1 MTLPDDLTL
10 MNTSRITS
18 DQYSNSAY
26 VLDGS
31 TDSDPQDTLTDENIP
46 GEELTEDAETPNEED
61 TEHPD
66 ELNFDL
72 SQLPDELTS
81 EIKNHIQLFS
91 NSGVEVLGL
100 GKIEIKEDAEFE
112 DPEEADGDV
121 GLDLSEI
128 NEVEMYC
135 QASDIRFIYA
145 FYPQTEYNGL
155 SVQYSV
161 LKELILVSNVE
172 ALTSLN
178 DAERANAINNI
189 EDILSPKDLGV
200 ILRYNRTVDK
210 SDLLSDL
217 NIIRSQNSEV
227 IQMVERTKDGE
238 VAGVNIERRV
248 YVDSDNEESHQER
261 TVFDS
266 VQSMSNI
273 TRSYIGVLEAA
284 YLNNGI
290 NVPDSIAEKINSSVT
305 DQEWDDF
312 NKDELD
318 DQRAPMFQ

>member
-31 TDSDPQDTLTDENIP
+31 ADSDPQDTLTDENIP